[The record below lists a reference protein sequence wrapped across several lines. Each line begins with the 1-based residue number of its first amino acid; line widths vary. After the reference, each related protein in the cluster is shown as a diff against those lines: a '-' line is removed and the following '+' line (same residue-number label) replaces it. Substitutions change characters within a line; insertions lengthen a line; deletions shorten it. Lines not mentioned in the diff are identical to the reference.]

1 MSGGIGKSYEPS
13 DGHPFIID
21 NTKWIGTPW
30 DADPEPPAE
39 QTQAHLVAELHGR
52 LEKRQNLSDLMPTAR
67 ARASMVRNSEGGSAF
82 PSGKKM
88 SKKSKP
94 TSSVQEQT
102 QSSGGSAADVN
113 PFTEALFAKNLPFE
127 AKAPLVWVLP
137 RGFSVKHMD
146 GGHYLPLFVH
156 GLRETKQYLGLPVG
170 SVAFEVRVC
179 SGACSSV
186 NNQLRENE

>member
-1 MSGGIGKSYEPS
+1 MSGSIGKSYEPS

-82 PSGKKM
+82 PSGEKM

-102 QSSGGSAADVN
+102 QSGGGSAADVN